1 MAKINVLVID
11 DSALVR
17 KLLTEIL
24 SSDPDIEVIGTAIDA
39 YQARAKIKRL
49 KPDVL
54 TLDVEMPGMNGVTF
68 LKNLMRLHP
77 LPVVMVS
84 TLTQAGAQV
93 TLDALELGA
102 VDFVSKPKMDLS
114 HTINDYA
121 QEIIQKVKTAATV
134 NVDKLGLA
142 KTVSKTLAVSAK
154 LSADVILPKTTLSKA
169 PSSLTQTIISIG
181 ASTGGTEAIKEILQ
195 ALPADCP
202 AIVITQ
208 HIPLA
213 FSQAFASRLD
223 KVCAL
228 RVCQAEHGQRILPGH
243 VYLAP
248 GDKHLI
254 VRRSDDQFY
263 CELNDGPLVNRHK
276 PSVDVLFRSIAQ
288 NVGINA
294 IGILLTGMGDDGA
307 RGMLEM
313 KQAGAFN
320 FVQDEKSSVV
330 WGMPGQAVKLGAAIL
345 QVPLSQIATIL
356 LDEIAN

>member
-17 KLLTEIL
+17 KLLSEIL
-24 SSDPDIEVIGTAIDA
+24 NSDPGIEVIGTAIDA

-134 NVDKLGLA
+134 NVDKLGLV
-142 KTVSKTLAVSAK
+142 KTVTKTLDVTSR
-154 LSADVILPKTTLSKA
+154 LSADVILPKATLSKA
-169 PSSLTQTIISIG
+169 SDLSQTIISIG
-181 ASTGGTEAIKEILQ
+181 ASTGGTEAIKQVLQ
-195 ALPADCP
+195 SLPADCP

-208 HIPLA
+208 HIPAA
-213 FSQAFASRLD
+213 FSQAFALRLD
-223 KVCAL
+223 RHCAL
-228 RVCQAEHGQRILPGH
+228 SVCQAEHGQRILPGH
-243 VYLAP
+243 AYLAP

-254 VRRSDDQFY
+254 VRCSGDHFY

-276 PSVDVLFRSIAQ
+276 PSVDVLFRSMAQ
-288 NVGINA
+288 NVGANA

-307 RGMLEM
+307 QGMLEM

-330 WGMPGQAVKLGAAIL
+330 WGMPGQAVKIGAATL
-345 QVPLSQIATIL
+345 QVPLVQVATIL
-356 LDEIAN
+356 LDKVT